1 MEEIKFY
8 FDEHI
13 PSAVTNALQQKGFD
27 VLTVQAANRRG
38 LPDDEQLD
46 FATQE
51 NRVIVTMDSDYL
63 ALAAQSIS
71 HTGIAFVTSDTS
83 IGDLINNLS
92 LLHDVMTSE
101 EMENNVEYF

>member
-13 PSAVTNALQQKGFD
+13 PRAVTDALQQQGLD
-27 VLTVQAANRRG
+27 ILTVQAANRQG
-38 LPDDEQLD
+38 LPDEEQLD

-51 NRVIVTMDSDYL
+51 NRVMVTMDSDYI
-63 ALAAQSIS
+63 ALAVQGIS
-71 HTGIAFVTSDTS
+71 HAGIAFVTSDTS
-83 IGDLINNLS
+83 IGDLINNLI
-92 LLHDVMTSE
+92 LLHGVMTPE

>member
-13 PSAVTNALQQKGFD
+13 PSAVADALQQQGLD

-38 LPDDEQLD
+38 LSDDEQLD

-51 NRVIVTMDSDYL
+51 NRVMVTMDSDYI
-63 ALAAQSIS
+63 ALAAQGVS
-71 HTGIAFVTSDTS
+71 HAGIAFITSDTS
-83 IGDLINNLS
+83 IGDLINNLV
-92 LLHDVMTSE
+92 LLHGVMTPE
-101 EMENNVEYF
+101 EMENNIEYF

>member
-1 MEEIKFY
+1 M
-8 FDEHI
+8 
-13 PSAVTNALQQKGFD
+13 PSAVTDALQQQGLD

-51 NRVIVTMDSDYL
+51 NRVMVTMDSDYV
-63 ALAAQSIS
+63 ALAKQGAS
-71 HTGIAFVTSDTS
+71 HAGIVFVTSSTS
-83 IGDLINNLS
+83 IGSLINDLI
-92 LLHDVMTSE
+92 LLYGVMTPE